1 MVYIALL
8 SRSTFILS
16 FALHLTLQR
25 CVEHVYLPPVSY
37 KQIRIYSYIGFGLSI
52 VEIFNSYSMTE
63 LPGSIYAL
71 LKSSDIGWSMVLSSV
86 FLHKTYT
93 KIQFLSAVLIVI
105 GISWVLKDAHGSG
118 SSSSDDEDGDQE
130 GASKH
135 SVSSTL
141 ASSSYW
147 YAMVTC
153 LCATFINALCSVIT
167 EGTLKQTLKE
177 G

>member
-52 VEIFNSYSMTE
+52 VEIFNSYSMTQ

-71 LKSSDIGWSMVLSSV
+71 LKSSDIGWSMLLSSV

-93 KIQFLSAVLIVI
+93 KVQFLSAILIVI
-105 GISWVLKDAHGSG
+105 GISWILKDAHGGNSG
-118 SSSSDDEDGDQE
+118 DDEDGDQE

-147 YAMVTC
+147 YAMVIC
-153 LCATFINALCSVIT
+153 LCATFINAFCSVIT